1 MQEELEA
8 KELKKACKNTPTCLL
23 KFEISGQEPRFTER
37 SVSLACMA
45 R

>member
-8 KELKKACKNTPTCLL
+8 KALKKACKKAPKCLL
-23 KFEISGQEPRFTER
+23 KFEISGQESRFTKR
-37 SVSLACMA
+37 CVSLACMA

>member
-8 KELKKACKNTPTCLL
+8 KELKNACKKAPKCLL
-23 KFEISGQEPRFTER
+23 KFEISGHESRFPER
-37 SVSLACMA
+37 CVSLACMA

>member
-8 KELKKACKNTPTCLL
+8 NALKKTFKNAPKCLL
-23 KFEISGQEPRFTER
+23 KFEISGLESRFTER
-37 SVSLACMA
+37 FVSLACIA